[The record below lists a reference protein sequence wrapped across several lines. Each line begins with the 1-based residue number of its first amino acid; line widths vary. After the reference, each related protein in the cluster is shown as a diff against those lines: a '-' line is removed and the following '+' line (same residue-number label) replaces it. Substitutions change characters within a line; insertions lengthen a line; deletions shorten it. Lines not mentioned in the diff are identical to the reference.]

1 MGNSKQKNNVLRVE
15 IDNAGLARRLG
26 VTPHYVRYLLKGER
40 FNVDKLLQI
49 RSIVLNEQDRLT
61 DSALTAIIGKIDQL
75 IAEAKKKVGE

>member
-1 MGNSKQKNNVLRVE
+1 MGKAEHKNNVLRVE
-15 IDNAGLARRLG
+15 LDNAGLARRLG

-49 RSIVLNEQDRLT
+49 RSIVLDEQDRLT
-61 DSALTAIIGKIDQL
+61 DSALTEIIGKIDQL